1 MVRFPLTLYC
11 DHPEPQFE
19 LGTAVSLARV
29 SIDFVHRCE
38 REGLIT
44 VRTLFHGE
52 RGLCFS
58 DVRKLKLV
66 RHLHDDM
73 GLELEAVDLILQY
86 RNRISSMQRRLE
98 KLEEALRQKEQAYQR
113 KIMELQ
119 ERLETR
125 GT

>member
-1 MVRFPLTLYC
+1 MVRFPLTPYC

-29 SIDFVHRCE
+29 SIDFVNLCE
-38 REGLIT
+38 RQGLVT
-44 VRTLFHGE
+44 VRTLFHGK

-73 GLELEAVDLILQY
+73 GLELEAVELVLQY
-86 RNRISSMQRRLE
+86 RNQIGSMQRRLVE
-98 KLEEALRQKEQAYQR
+98 LEEELQAYRGEIMALRR
-113 KIMELQ
+113 
-119 ERLETR
+119 RLEQS
-125 GT
+125 GA